1 MKTFALQGIDSI
13 VSECMTI
20 GFYRR
25 AIQIK
30 GKIKQWAQGG
40 RYAEEPFNPVDYLYF
55 TK

>member
-30 GKIKQWAQGG
+30 GKIKVEDM
-40 RYAEEPFNPVDYLYF
+40 RRNHLIP
-55 TK
+55 